1 MAPARIAAYARPMTD
16 SEPDLPEVCVCY
28 ILRETASGGYEV
40 LLGEKK
46 KGLGL
51 GKMVGPG
58 GKLEPSETPA
68 QAVVREVLEE
78 SGLSVREEDLVALG
92 RIRYEFP
99 SRPAWSQVSWVF
111 ATHVWQGEIVES
123 DELLL
128 RWHAVEE
135 IPFDR
140 MWDDAKH
147 WLPDALDGEYC
158 ERRFVF
164 GPDLSTVVAG
174 DVLVTPARRG

>member
-1 MAPARIAAYARPMTD
+1 MTD
-16 SEPDLPEVCVCY
+16 ELPDLPEVCVCY
-28 ILRETASGGYEV
+28 ILRETSSGGYEV

-46 KGLGL
+46 KGLGR

-58 GKLEPSETPA
+58 GKLEASESPA

-78 SGLSVREEDLVALG
+78 SGLRVREEDLVRLG

-99 SRPAWSQVSWVF
+99 DRPAWSQVSWVF

-128 RWHAVEE
+128 HWHRVDD

-140 MWDDAKH
+140 MWDDARH
-147 WLPDALDGEYC
+147 WLPAALDGQYC

-164 GPDLSTVVAG
+164 GPDLSTVVSG
-174 DVLVTPARRG
+174 DLPVTPVPRG

>member
-1 MAPARIAAYARPMTD
+1 MSD
-16 SEPDLPEVCVCY
+16 SESDLPEVCVCY
-28 ILRETASGGYEV
+28 ILRETGQGGYEV

-58 GKLEPSETPA
+58 GKLEPGETPA
-68 QAVVREVLEE
+68 QAIVREVREE
-78 SGLSVREEDLVALG
+78 SGLTVREEDLTPLG

-99 SRPAWSQVSWVF
+99 HRPSWSQVSWVF
-111 ATHVWQGEIVES
+111 ATRVWRGDIVES

-128 RWHAVEE
+128 RWHPVAG

-147 WLPDALDGEYC
+147 WLPDALDGIWC

-164 GPDLSTVVAG
+164 GPDLSSVVDG
-174 DVLVTPARRG
+174 DLPVRPAQRG

>member
-1 MAPARIAAYARPMTD
+1 MTD

-28 ILRETASGGYEV
+28 ILRETGSGGYEV

-58 GKLEPSETPA
+58 GKLEPGESPE

-78 SGLSVREEDLVALG
+78 SGLSVRQQDLMPLG

-99 SRPAWSQVSWVF
+99 HRPAWSQTSWVF
-111 ATHVWQGEIVES
+111 ATHVWQGDIIES

-128 RWHAVEE
+128 HWHPVDG

-140 MWDDAKH
+140 MWDDARH
-147 WLPDALDGEYC
+147 WLPDALNGIWC

-174 DVLVTPARRG
+174 DVPVTPARRG

>member
-1 MAPARIAAYARPMTD
+1 MTA
-16 SEPDLPEVCVCY
+16 SKPGLPEVCVCY
-28 ILRETASGGYEV
+28 ILRETADGGYEV

-58 GKLEPSETPA
+58 GKLEPGETPA
-68 QAVVREVLEE
+68 QAVVREVFEE
-78 SGLSVREEDLVALG
+78 SGLRLRENDLTALG

-99 SRPAWSQVSWVF
+99 FRPAWSQISWVF
-111 ATHVWQGEIVES
+111 ATQAWAGDIVES

-128 RWHAVEE
+128 RWHPVDE

-147 WLPDALDGEYC
+147 WLPSALVGDYQ

-164 GPDLSTVVAG
+164 GPDLSTVMA
-174 DVLVTPARRG
+174 DDLPVTPAPRG